1 MNKGDESYDA
11 IESLI
16 DETLG
21 YGTIRMSVLIYRLVL
36 VLKLYG
42 TINLMNP
49 TRFRLDIISL
59 TAGPKR
65 NIPRP

>member
-1 MNKGDESYDA
+1 MNDGDESYDA

-16 DETLG
+16 DGTFG

-49 TRFRLDIISL
+49 TRFHLD
-59 TAGPKR
+59 R
-65 NIPRP
+65 D